1 MRAIFVMNTS
11 QVKMTV
17 MHRVPRLGCRQSAQ
31 HEARDGGQKSQKP

>member
-17 MHRVPRLGCRQSAQ
+17 MLRVPRLGCRQGAQ
-31 HEARDGGQKSQKP
+31 REASDSGQKS